1 MATVSVLR
9 CQRSKAL
16 QDIEQ
21 AQYSTAM
28 RGHQHPRTA
37 RQQIEHSMSISA
49 PLRVT
54 LESARLAKSAI
65 TPAPATVLL
74 RPPARTS
81 TNNREQKS
89 RPKFLMLRQESA
101 PCR

>member
-49 PLRVT
+49 PLRDDSGIGQAGEVGDYAGASDG
-54 LESARLAKSAI
+54 L
-65 TPAPATVLL
+65 APAAGADQHEQ
-74 RPPARTS
+74 PRTEIP
-81 TNNREQKS
+81 T
-89 RPKFLMLRQESA
+89 
-101 PCR
+101 